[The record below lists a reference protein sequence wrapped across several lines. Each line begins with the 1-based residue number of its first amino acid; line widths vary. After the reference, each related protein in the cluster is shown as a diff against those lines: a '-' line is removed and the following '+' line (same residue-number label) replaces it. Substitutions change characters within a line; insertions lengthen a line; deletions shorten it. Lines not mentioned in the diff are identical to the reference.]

1 MGGSYRENGVKDE
14 AASDRSRSRSPSRER
29 SKGRSRSRSR
39 SRSRDRRRSYS
50 RSPRRSYRSRS
61 RSPGYRSR
69 PPPPRGGGGGGRG
82 GRYYDGRDNPEP
94 NRCLGVFGMS
104 LHTTER
110 DLKKIFGQYGEVT
123 LPVLNPLN
131 VGFQVESVELVYDR
145 FSGRSRGF
153 GFVYFVQTRDATR
166 AKEHLMDA
174 IIDGMKVRVD
184 YSVTRTGGPGRHD
197 RSPPRRSPRRRGR
210 SRSPR
215 RRSYSR
221 SRSRSPYR

>member
-1 MGGSYRENGVKDE
+1 MGGSYRENGVKE
-14 AASDRSRSRSPSRER
+14 EVASDRSRSRSPSRER

-69 PPPPRGGGGGGRG
+69 PPPPRGGGGG
-82 GRYYDGRDNPEP
+82 RYPDGRDNPEP

-110 DLKKIFGQYGEVT
+110 DLRKIFGQYGEV
-123 LPVLNPLN
+123 
-131 VGFQVESVELVYDR
+131 ESVQLVYDR
-145 FSGRSRGF
+145 YSGRSRGF
-153 GFVYFVQTRDATR
+153 GFVYFVQTRDAAR

-184 YSVTRTGGPGRHD
+184 YSVTRTGGPG
-197 RSPPRRSPRRRGR
+197 
-210 SRSPR
+210 
-215 RRSYSR
+215 
-221 SRSRSPYR
+221 